1 MHASDKIQTSDE
13 SIEEMEKGSGH
24 KRGIYRHYL
33 NMQR

>member
-24 KRGIYRHYL
+24 KRGISRHYL
-33 NMQR
+33 NMRR